1 MYAISASGKTHKRRD
16 CVPHAPTLWVIC
28 YAQMTL
34 SSICSVKGHALTQMA
49 SQCILRSKASPG
61 KPLLFRT
68 IPDHRRNLHAERG
81 RFRRFP
87 LQKGGRRRDL
97 QRGLYTRAQECGRRR
112 YLRSRQRGPY
122 VGLRYWKQLRAF
134 RTCHVSETY
143 RTYTVFESR

>member
-87 LQKGGRRRDL
+87 LQKGEGDATCKRASILGHKSVVGGAIYAVGSADL
-97 QRGLYTRAQECGRRR
+97 TWACDIGNNFAL
-112 YLRSRQRGPY
+112 SGP
-122 VGLRYWKQLRAF
+122 AM
-134 RTCHVSETY
+134 
-143 RTYTVFESR
+143 